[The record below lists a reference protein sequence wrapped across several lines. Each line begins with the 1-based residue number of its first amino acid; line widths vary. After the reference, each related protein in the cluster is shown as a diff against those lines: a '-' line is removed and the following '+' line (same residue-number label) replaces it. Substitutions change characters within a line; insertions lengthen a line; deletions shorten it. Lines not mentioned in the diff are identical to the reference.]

1 MDGIYWP
8 GVASI
13 FVMYGLIFLVGVWAS
28 RGHATTTDEGQLD
41 ELMLA
46 GRSLPL
52 WLGLFTMTATWVGG
66 GYINGTAEATY
77 GMGLTW
83 GLQAPIGYSLSL
95 VLGGLFFARMMRR
108 NRYATLID
116 PLEVRFGPLAA
127 LLLLM
132 AAVLSEIIWSAAI
145 LVALGSTF
153 STVVGLD
160 VAPSILISAT
170 VAVGYTL
177 TGGLWSVAYTD
188 AVQLVLIVVGLLIC
202 IPFAIATAGGIDPIA
217 AAAVTES
224 GVIGFSGWHEAVSY
238 GDWLL
243 LLILGGIPWNIYFQ
257 RVLATT
263 DEGSAVK
270 LSLGGGVMCLLMA
283 IPALILGLSARA
295 TDWTAVGGPEAA
307 ATLAAMPSQVL
318 PLQFKLAVPGWV
330 GVIGLGAV
338 AAAVMSSTDSSIL
351 SATSMAAWNGWRRLV
366 RPHASARE
374 MVWLMR
380 VLIVVVGAIATGIA
394 LVVPSVTAL
403 WYLCGDVVYVLL
415 FPALFLAMY
424 DRGAN
429 GVGVLAGLIVAAFLR
444 LGGGEPTLGIPAF
457 LPYPVWTDGGLVAFP
472 FRTLAMLS
480 GLGAAIVVSR
490 LSAAFDA
497 PRPLAPTAAVA
508 ADSRGSG

>member
-1 MDGIYWP
+1 MGEIYWP
-8 GVASI
+8 GVVSI

-28 RGHATTTDEGQLD
+28 RGREESQGEGALD

-52 WLGLFTMTATWVGG
+52 WLGLLTMTATWVGG

-95 VLGGLFFARMMRR
+95 VLGGLFFARIMRR
-108 NRYATLID
+108 NRYSTLID

-127 LLLLM
+127 FLLM
-132 AAVLSEIIWSAAI
+132 LSAVLSEIIWSAAI

-160 VAPSILISAT
+160 LTASILISAT
-170 VAVGYTL
+170 VAVGYTI

-188 AVQLVLIVVGLLIC
+188 AVQLVLIVLGLLLC
-202 IPFAIATAGGIDPIA
+202 IPFAVGTAGGVEA
-217 AAAVTES
+217 LSAAAVTEN

-238 GDWLL
+238 GDWML

-257 RVLATT
+257 RVLATP
-263 DEGSAVK
+263 DEQAATR
-270 LSLGGGVMCLLMA
+270 LSIGGGVMCMLMA

-295 TDWTAVGGPEAA
+295 TDWNAVGGPEVA
-307 ATLAAMPSQVL
+307 ATLASTPSQVL
-318 PLQFKLAVPGWV
+318 PLQFREAVPGWV
-330 GVIGLGAV
+330 GIVGLGAV

-366 RPHASARE
+366 RPQASTRE

-380 VLIVVVGAIATGIA
+380 ALIVVVGAIATGIA

-415 FPALFLAMY
+415 FPALFLAIF
-424 DRGAN
+424 DKKAN
-429 GVGVLAGLIVAAFLR
+429 GVGILAGMATAAFLR
-444 LGGGEPTLGIPAF
+444 LGGGEPALHVPAF
-457 LPYPVWTDGGLVAFP
+457 LPYPVWEDGGMVAFP
-472 FRTLAMLS
+472 FRTLAMAS
-480 GLGAAIVVSR
+480 GLGAAVLVSR
-490 LSAAFDA
+490 LSAAMDA
-497 PRPLAPTAAVA
+497 PRELVPA
-508 ADSRGSG
+508 ADSKSGG